1 MRRVSVCFHAHKDER
16 RKYINITTVSSA
28 YFLPFVDVFRGKE
41 KRMIFRDQTNDRSFE
56 VSCKLIL
63 EVRVYFVVCVF
74 A

>member
-1 MRRVSVCFHAHKDER
+1 MRRVSVCVHAHKDVH

-28 YFLPFVDVFRGKE
+28 YFLPFVDIFRGKE
-41 KRMIFRDQTNDRSFE
+41 KRMIFSRPNKRSFARSF
-56 VSCKLIL
+56 VQVFL